1 MSKRIQW
8 LNIVLVTV
16 LVCWSYYQIN
26 SYKSEVQALEKDNAE
41 LEQALQSIETQTQ
54 YIISKW
60 NKNNTEINH
69 ETWPKY
75 FEIAEVMVEESDGQ
89 FLRPW
94 AIYLVKEAENYGIDP
109 FIVYE
114 LLKIETGKTFDTELV
129 GPETKYGHA
138 YGMAQFMKNTAPWI
152 ADMAELPYKDELL
165 FDPYYSIK
173 LSLVYLDY
181 LYDQYDNWD
190 ETLTAY
196 NRGMSGLEQ
205 FKMEN
210 GHASSEYAMR
220 IQRNAR
226 KYEKHVALAN

>member
-1 MSKRIQW
+1 MKKQMQW
-8 LNIVLVTV
+8 ISIVLV
-16 LVCWSYYQIN
+16 LVVASVSYYQIK
-26 SYKSEVQALEKDNAE
+26 SYEKEMQALKKDNIE
-41 LEQALQSIETQTQ
+41 LEQEIDTIESQATYILNQSNHKEVKLT
-54 YIISKW
+54 
-60 NKNNTEINH
+60 H
-69 ETWPKY
+69 ETWPEY
-75 FEIAEVMVEESDGQ
+75 FDVAEVMVKESDGE

-94 AIYLVKEAENYGIDP
+94 AIYLVKEAEKYDIDP

-114 LLKIETGKTFDTELV
+114 LLKIETGHTFDPELV

-152 ADMAELPYKDELL
+152 ADMAEMPYKDVLL

-196 NRGMSGLEQ
+196 HRGMAGMEQ
-205 FKMEN
+205 YKLKN
-210 GHASSEYAMR
+210 GHANSEYAVR
-220 IQRNAR
+220 IQTNAK
-226 KYEKHVALAN
+226 KYKDFVAFAN